1 MLCGFKK
8 ILAMIARS
16 GKSRLIKIA
25 AGLLLVALCA
35 VALPWIVGHRLQ
47 AARRHWK
54 NDAIPA
60 IANWAEDRSWRTQ
73 EIEML
78 TKHTNDQRV
87 IAEGWLTD
95 KMILMQSGE
104 WLVYKS
110 HCSKAKPHLVKD
122 IFLAKGSDGQWYYS
136 TFHFCVGMCAL
147 LMEQE
152 TQPPTLAMF
161 VHEYNLRQFDGR
173 SDECLK
179 ETKTWPAS
187 WDENKTNT
195 NERMP

>member
-1 MLCGFKK
+1 
-8 ILAMIARS
+8 MIVRPK
-16 GKSRLIKIA
+16 KSRLFKIA
-25 AGLLLVALCA
+25 AVLLLAALCA
-35 VALPWIVGHRLQ
+35 MALPWIVGHRLQ

-60 IANWAEDRSWRTQ
+60 IANGADDRSWRTQ

-78 TKHTNDQRV
+78 TRHTNDQRV
-87 IAEGWLTD
+87 IEEGWLTD
-95 KMILMQSGE
+95 KIILMQSGE

-110 HCSKAKPHLVKD
+110 HCSKVKPRLVKD
-122 IFLAKGSDGQWYYS
+122 IFLAKGSDGKWYYS

-147 LMEQE
+147 RLEQE
-152 TQPPTLAMF
+152 TQPPNLAMF
-161 VHEYNLRQFDGR
+161 VHEYNLRQFDGQ

-187 WDENKTNT
+187 WDENKTNR